1 MLEATVLESPHAIG
15 WPTSRSRSEDL
26 DALECRVVHGL
37 MEEPDE
43 LADRLVHEHPI
54 L

>member
-15 WPTSRSRSEDL
+15 WPDVAEPLGRSGRSRG
-26 DALECRVVHGL
+26 RVVHGL